1 MVSFELP
8 NASLTNSAL
17 FTDAFTGQPPKSSK
31 SDSRSCTILFKKHKT
46 TVLLSLQ
53 PHESLTS
60 AKEKLLEALASR
72 GLRDINGDAVP
83 TDPAEIELG
92 VPVDKSDLEKG
103 WMRLSTDIPGQDDD
117 AAARKTTA
125 RSKAAETLQA
135 AGLQNGALVAF
146 RFRQPTEAAAGD
158 ELDTD
163 LELTDPGWDVVIP
176 SFDDE
181 EV

>member
-1 MVSFELP
+1 MVGSELP
-8 NASLTNSAL
+8 FTIL
-17 FTDAFTGQPPKSSK
+17 FTDTFVGQPPKQGK
-31 SDSRSCTILFKKHKT
+31 SDSRSCTLLFKKHKT

-60 AKEKLLEALASR
+60 AKEKLLGALASR
-72 GLRDINGDAVP
+72 GLQDINGDAIP
-83 TDPAEIELG
+83 TDPAEVELG

-103 WMRLSTDIPGQDDD
+103 WMRLSSDIPGQDED
-117 AAARKTTA
+117 AAAKKTTA
-125 RSKAAETLQA
+125 KSKAAETLQA
-135 AGLQNGALVAF
+135 VGLQNGSPVAF
-146 RFRQPTEAAAGD
+146 RFRKPTEAAVGD
-158 ELDTD
+158 EFDAD